1 MRRRRP
7 PWAAHGPSF
16 WKARIAMFSVGMIGA
31 GIIGASHLAAVA
43 GHPDTRLA
51 AVADIAPGRAQQA
64 AAPYGAHA
72 YESYEEMLEREK
84 LELVIINLP
93 HGLHEA
99 CVLACAEKG
108 IHLLLEKPM
117 SVSYASCLRMN
128 EACEKNGVLLQVG
141 HVQRYIPQNRA
152 ARALIESGKLGAL
165 AMISDLRTN
174 NYFQPGRPR
183 WFLEKAMAGGG
194 ISINYGAHS
203 LDKICYLTQS
213 DIAWATGSC
222 TYLQPGTDVDG
233 SAQMLLRTSSG
244 ISASISLCGY
254 SVVPIDETMLFF
266 ANGSLRLHTGS
277 DLSVTCGSGYETVD
291 TSSYPNAF
299 EAQWADFIS
308 GVRAGRILYCDG
320 TYGASIVRTIELL
333 YH

>member
-1 MRRRRP
+1 
-7 PWAAHGPSF
+7 
-16 WKARIAMFSVGMIGA
+16 
-31 GIIGASHLAAVA
+31 
-43 GHPDTRLA
+43 
-51 AVADIAPGRAQQA
+51 
-64 AAPYGAHA
+64 
-72 YESYEEMLEREK
+72 
-84 LELVIINLP
+84 
-93 HGLHEA
+93 
-99 CVLACAEKG
+99 
-108 IHLLLEKPM
+108 M

-183 WFLEKAMAGGG
+183 WFLEKAMAEGG

-277 DLSVTCGSGYETVD
+277 DLSVTCGIGYETVD

>member
-1 MRRRRP
+1 
-7 PWAAHGPSF
+7 
-16 WKARIAMFSVGMIGA
+16 MFSVGMIGA

-108 IHLLLEKPM
+108 IHILLEKPM

-213 DIAWATGSC
+213 DIAWAMGSC

-244 ISASISLCGY
+244 ISASISL
-254 SVVPIDETMLFF
+254 
-266 ANGSLRLHTGS
+266 
-277 DLSVTCGSGYETVD
+277 
-291 TSSYPNAF
+291 
-299 EAQWADFIS
+299 
-308 GVRAGRILYCDG
+308 
-320 TYGASIVRTIELL
+320 
-333 YH
+333 

>member
-1 MRRRRP
+1 
-7 PWAAHGPSF
+7 
-16 WKARIAMFSVGMIGA
+16 MFSVGMIGA

-108 IHLLLEKPM
+108 THILLEKPM
-117 SVSYASCLRMN
+117 SISYASCLRMN

-194 ISINYGAHS
+194 ISINYAAHS

-233 SAQMLLRTSSG
+233 SAQMLLRTSNG

-277 DLSVTCGSGYETVD
+277 DLSVTCGSGYEAVD

>member
-1 MRRRRP
+1 
-7 PWAAHGPSF
+7 
-16 WKARIAMFSVGMIGA
+16 MFSVGMIGA

-108 IHLLLEKPM
+108 IHILLEKPM

-174 NYFQPGRPR
+174 N
-183 WFLEKAMAGGG
+183 
-194 ISINYGAHS
+194 
-203 LDKICYLTQS
+203 CYLTQS

>member
-1 MRRRRP
+1 
-7 PWAAHGPSF
+7 
-16 WKARIAMFSVGMIGA
+16 MFSVGMIGA

-108 IHLLLEKPM
+108 THILLEKPM
-117 SVSYASCLRMN
+117 SISYASCLRMN

-194 ISINYGAHS
+194 ISIN
-203 LDKICYLTQS
+203 
-213 DIAWATGSC
+213 
-222 TYLQPGTDVDG
+222 
-233 SAQMLLRTSSG
+233 
-244 ISASISLCGY
+244 
-254 SVVPIDETMLFF
+254 
-266 ANGSLRLHTGS
+266 
-277 DLSVTCGSGYETVD
+277 
-291 TSSYPNAF
+291 
-299 EAQWADFIS
+299 
-308 GVRAGRILYCDG
+308 
-320 TYGASIVRTIELL
+320 
-333 YH
+333 

>member
-1 MRRRRP
+1 
-7 PWAAHGPSF
+7 
-16 WKARIAMFSVGMIGA
+16 MFSVGMIGA

-108 IHLLLEKPM
+108 IHILLEKPM

-165 AMISDLRTN
+165 AMIS
-174 NYFQPGRPR
+174 
-183 WFLEKAMAGGG
+183 EKAMAGGG
-194 ISINYGAHS
+194 ISINYAAHS

>member
-64 AAPYGAHA
+64 AAP
-72 YESYEEMLEREK
+72 
-84 LELVIINLP
+84 

-108 IHLLLEKPM
+108 IHILLEKPM

-277 DLSVTCGSGYETVD
+277 DLSVTCGIGYETVD